1 MSSASVL
8 GESWVVASAP
18 SRKERQDKDFP
29 KTPTQKTQPSL
40 DGGRSHG
47 SDQSIVASTAS
58 MSGPELI
65 MPSIYETPISE
76 ASWVA
81 PTVRAKQSGPSL
93 RRRHDRTLRTDA
105 AAVAATEIQSRKSL
119 KRGSRS
125 PATPKSQPRRNS
137 RMAETS
143 LRVLA
148 NIILLA
154 AIFHLL
160 VLPELVQQYQSLC
173 TIGTISALYPS
184 SCIPLFPQPFSQG
197 QGQPSTQ
204 FGTVISSQ
212 TRLVSI
218 FNATLEEM
226 APLNGSLKQTD
237 SQLRD
242 LERQLKHAHPGTRH
256 ELDLEFDSC
265 WQAIRVAIWKFDS
278 LKVNLQSAVDN
289 LIAAGDVKPAI
300 DSRASVAQDAR
311 LSTQMSRRE
320 QYLDELT
327 TRMRSKADSLAA
339 DLATLDDHL
348 ESIEGI
354 VARETRQSHSSPI
367 YRLDS
372 PSQGSSYTASR
383 LRTFVDAVLPQRL
396 KAPSFLRPPEREEN
410 NAHDPG
416 ISPEVSLLQISHEA
430 TTHHR
435 PVTDMARNLSN
446 RLHQSLQARKTVS
459 LYLPRNH
466 HTYEVTEM
474 SNDIPIMI

>member
-105 AAVAATEIQSRKSL
+105 AASASTEFSNGRNF
-119 KRGSRS
+119 
-125 PATPKSQPRRNS
+125 TPG
-137 RMAETS
+137 
-143 LRVLA
+143 LA